1 MEQVIQLKQHMVEVL
16 KARNNLSTIVYRETN
31 LAKEKLQVQIHEIG
45 MDNQWDIVNRKEFR
59 IIMTIDII
67 QMIDIIQIKRI

>member
-1 MEQVIQLKQHMVEVL
+1 MAQAIQLKQHMVEVL
-16 KARNNLSTIVYRETN
+16 KARNNQSTIVYQETN
-31 LAKEKLQVQIHEIG
+31 LAKEKQQVQIHETG